1 MTDDEDRENHGGIN
15 GAARRST
22 NKKMSNKKANT
33 EVSPEPFPAIHGSS
47 TTGGIAP
54 LIDMEDEEDRFLR
67 ELEQENK
74 ILEEELKNI

>member
-15 GAARRST
+15 GGVRRST
-22 NKKMSNKKANT
+22 NKKISKNKPAA

-47 TTGGIAP
+47 TTGGNAP

-67 ELEQENK
+67 ELE
-74 ILEEELKNI
+74 